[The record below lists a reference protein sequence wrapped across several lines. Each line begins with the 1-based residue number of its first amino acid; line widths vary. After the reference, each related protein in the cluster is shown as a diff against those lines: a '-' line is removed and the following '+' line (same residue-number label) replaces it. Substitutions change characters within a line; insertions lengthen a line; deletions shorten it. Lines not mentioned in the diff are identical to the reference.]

1 MKQSTRTFL
10 VVLLSAATL
19 VALMSVP
26 TTADDDPVITADKAL
41 ISAFEKGDKATV
53 EKYLDAG
60 FTWVDPNGVMVERE
74 DALNLGMKPLL
85 GEGSNLKIRENKIG
99 DKVVWLHVDT
109 EKSFVGRVWV
119 KRASGWKLLHTTE
132 IATRP
137 PSEMINV
144 HSPFAIPCVNPC
156 QQVPFRPVDK
166 MQAATLADW
175 QVQIGS
181 REAFA
186 THVDDNQAMVTTYT
200 GQNPTKGSR
209 YAGPPPPPNPGPAVG
224 SNPVLWMR
232 MWSFPPDTVVVL
244 ACQPAYGQRAYWSS
258 RVFHF
263 QHGYW
268 QMMESYH
275 NTIEASGAMT
285 EVEGK

>member
-1 MKQSTRTFL
+1 MKHFARTSL
-10 VVLLSAATL
+10 VVLVCAGTL
-19 VALMSVP
+19 VAVMSVP
-26 TTADDDPVITADKAL
+26 TTAADDAVIMADKAL
-41 ISAFEKGDKATV
+41 MSAFDKGDKATV
-53 EKYLDAG
+53 EKYLDAD
-60 FTWVDPNGVMVERE
+60 FTWVDPDGVMVERE
-74 DALNLGMKPLL
+74 DALALGKKPLL
-85 GEGSNLKIRENKIG
+85 GEGSDLKIRENKIG
-99 DKVVWLHVDT
+99 DQLVWLHVDA
-109 EKSFVGRVWV
+109 EKKFVARVWV
-119 KRASGWKLLHTTE
+119 KRGAGWKLLHTTE
-132 IATRP
+132 IAVRP
-137 PSEMINV
+137 AEEMINV
-144 HSPFAIPCVNPC
+144 HPTYDIPCVNPC
-156 QQVPFRPVDK
+156 QQVPFKPLDK

-200 GQNPTKGSR
+200 GQNPAKGTR
-209 YAGPPPPPNPGPAVG
+209 NGVPIQPNPGPVIG

-232 MWSFPPDTVVVL
+232 MWSFPPDTVVML

-263 QHGYW
+263 QHGFW

-275 NTIEASGAMT
+275 NTIQASGAMT

>member
-200 GQNPTKGSR
+200 GQTLPRAVATQAHRRRQTRVLPS
-209 YAGPPPPPNPGPAVG
+209 GPIPCCG
-224 SNPVLWMR
+224 
-232 MWSFPPDTVVVL
+232 
-244 ACQPAYGQRAYWSS
+244 
-258 RVFHF
+258 
-263 QHGYW
+263 
-268 QMMESYH
+268 
-275 NTIEASGAMT
+275 
-285 EVEGK
+285 